1 MLIGSY
7 SEIPLLKTREMVKE
21 LSARVS
27 LGYDVAGEKQEKKAE
42 AVKKVE
48 AEKTAKKFHQLI
60 AEYFGK
66 ADTILEVLN
75 VIDGVIAQ
83 DYKEA
88 VKLRCR

>member
-7 SEIPLLKTREMVKE
+7 SEISLSKTRERVKE

-42 AVKKVE
+42 AVKKME
-48 AEKTAKKFHQLI
+48 AEKNAKKFHQLT

-75 VIDGVIAQ
+75 VIDGVIVQ